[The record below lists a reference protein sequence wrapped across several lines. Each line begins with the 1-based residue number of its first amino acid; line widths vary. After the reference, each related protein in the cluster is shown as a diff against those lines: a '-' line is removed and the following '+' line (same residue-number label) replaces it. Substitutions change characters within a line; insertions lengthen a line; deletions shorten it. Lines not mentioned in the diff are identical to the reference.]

1 MANLFD
7 YVKWRGD
14 IPFSAMPLNEVDA
27 LIFSELCYAP
37 YEQVITEEMLCSGM
51 TITTLCERFFNKNT
65 KKSIGAILPT
75 DNILGLFKAISQSA
89 RFKDV
94 LVRGYV
100 NEIDTKE
107 EKQFCAM
114 CFDMCDDSTFVAFS
128 GTDDTIVGWKES
140 LNMAVF
146 TPIPSQLRS
155 VEYLKQ
161 VSGCSGKK
169 LYLGGHS
176 KGGNLAAYA
185 AIMTTKCIQNRI
197 EAVYSF
203 DGPGFQTSFI
213 EKYEKTEIHNRILKI
228 LPQEAF
234 VGAIFEPAGDVKFI
248 KSNAKGLYQH
258 DGFTWELEGS
268 RFIESGGPEKSSKDF
283 HDFLRNWYA
292 RIQDCEKAEFIEA
305 VYKLLTVNS
314 AETLTDIASDKFKFI
329 KGILRTDDSSKKVF
343 LKVIKDFLKERY
355 FKTNKQSKNSVGK
368 TNMTINDAK
377 EEKKLSKNNKK
388 NNKKGS

>member
-1 MANLFD
+1 MANLLD
-7 YVKWRGD
+7 YVRWRGD

-37 YEQVITEEMLCSGM
+37 YEQVITEEMLCTGM
-51 TITTLCERFFNKNT
+51 TISTLCEKFFNKNT

-75 DNILGLFKAISQSA
+75 DQILGLFKAISQSV

-114 CFDMCDDSTFVAFS
+114 CYDMCDDSTFIAFS

-203 DGPGFQTSFI
+203 DGPGFQQSFI
-213 EKYEKTEIHNRILKI
+213 ERYEKKEIHDKILKI
-228 LPQEAF
+228 LPQETF
-234 VGAIFEPAGDVKFI
+234 VGAIFEPVGDVKFI

-258 DGFTWELEGS
+258 DGFTWELEGC

-283 HDFLRNWYA
+283 HDFLRSWYA

-314 AETLTDIASDKFKFI
+314 AETLTDIVSDKFKFI
-329 KGILRTDDSSKKVF
+329 KGILQTDDASKKVF

-355 FKTNKQSKNSVGK
+355 FKTNKQPKKALEKSNKDSKNK
-368 TNMTINDAK
+368 K
-377 EEKKLSKNNKK
+377 EEKKTPKNVKK
-388 NNKKGS
+388 K